1 MESARDDPA
10 VIVDVLFEDGLL
22 FLAVRNTSA
31 RPAYRVRARF
41 RPAIGGVRRASRLGL
56 FRRLEFLAPG
66 REIRAFLD
74 TAAAYFASGRP
85 TAFDVTVTYET
96 SDGRRQRH
104 VIPHD
109 LEIYRDL
116 PWIAREEPYGNQAR

>member
-1 MESARDDPA
+1 
-10 VIVDVLFEDGLL
+10 VIVDVVFEQGLL
-22 FLAVRNTSA
+22 FLVVQNISG

-41 RPAIGGVRRASRLGL
+41 RPAIGGVRRVSRLAL

-66 REIRAFLD
+66 REIRTLFD
-74 TAAAYFASGRP
+74 SAAAYFSRDEP
-85 TAFDVTVTYET
+85 TAFEVSVTYET
-96 SDGRRQRH
+96 ADGRSHRH

-116 PWIAREEPYGNQAR
+116 AWVAREEPHGRQAR